1 MNPLS
6 EREMQVA
13 ELVHQGKIEKEIAD
27 ELCVST
33 QTVHTHTKNIRRKL
47 NARNAAD
54 ITRIYL
60 LELKPY
66 AVAIII
72 GLIMWIVIK
81 IDPDLI
87 EKLETAIVSLYNKLP

>member
-6 EREMQVA
+6 NREMQVA
-13 ELVHQGKIEKEIAD
+13 KLVQQGKIEKEIAE
-27 ELCVST
+27 ELCVSI
-33 QTVHTHTKNIRRKL
+33 QTVHTHTKNIRKKL

-66 AVAIII
+66 AVALFIMFILWLSEKI
-72 GLIMWIVIK
+72 NPGLINSLK
-81 IDPDLI
+81 TSL
-87 EKLETAIVSLYNKLP
+87 VSLYNNLP